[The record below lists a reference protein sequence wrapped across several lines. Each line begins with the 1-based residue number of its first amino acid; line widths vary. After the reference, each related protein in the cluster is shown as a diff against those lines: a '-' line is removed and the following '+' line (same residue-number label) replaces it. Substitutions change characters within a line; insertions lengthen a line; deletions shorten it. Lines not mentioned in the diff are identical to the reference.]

1 MKKLIVT
8 IVVPWCF
15 LLAIS
20 IIWNSITFLTM
31 ENEYTVVKQ
40 FGQIKSIHSE
50 PGLSF
55 KIPIKENVRK
65 TTRYLITPLSKL
77 FTHRKQ

>member
-1 MKKLIVT
+1 MKNLSLRFSFES
-8 IVVPWCF
+8 W
-15 LLAIS
+15 A
-20 IIWNSITFLTM
+20 
-31 ENEYTVVKQ
+31 
-40 FGQIKSIHSE
+40 
-50 PGLSF
+50 LSF